1 MLSYILCS
9 VLQCVARCCSVLQC
23 VAVCCSV
30 IQKRWTDPLHAVVH
44 TFKDIFNFARFP
56 LKVLWVLA
64 RCNAIQSAI
73 HDRCSV
79 SCCVAV
85 CYSVLQCVAVCL
97 AVLQCVAVYF
107 TNTHGERGSKVHKS
121 QITPFWEIYHTSTG
135 DTVCR
140 TVTLFL
146 GGETQK
152 KRTQEW
158 KVGGKKKSIDKSASR

>member
-1 MLSYILCS
+1 MQYNQLFMIGAVCL
-9 VLQCVARCCSVLQC
+9 VVLQC

-30 IQKRWTDPLHAVVH
+30 LQC
-44 TFKDIFNFARFP
+44 
-56 LKVLWVLA
+56 VLL
-64 RCNAIQSAI
+64 
-73 HDRCSV
+73 
-79 SCCVAV
+79 CC
-85 CYSVLQCVAVCL
+85 SVLQCVAVCL
-97 AVLQCVAVYF
+97 AVLQCVAVCF
-107 TNTHGERGSKVHKS
+107 TNTQGERGSKVHKS

-146 GGETQK
+146 GGGTQK